1 MFAVVYS
8 FNFFSS
14 LISKFFILNNN
25 NNQSVKFNNLNSKN
39 FKLIYELSQNNKN
52 NFKNR
57 SIFFVILINN
67 FYYCNFLFFFLTN
80 RFDLK
85 PYNFSFI
92 KNNQN
97 FSFLTTKRTL
107 HSFFF
112 LPSNIAYKQN
122 NNENYKS
129 NDYSNVILKFFSS
142 ISFFKHLK
150 IISNYKI
157 KFSVSDFFKNLNGKT
172 LNYMNILFLRKNKVF
187 NKGRYSRNR
196 QYYRTG
202 VYWCLYINI
211 IAVIGIYFWFYRF
224 NMNFGYLWWL
234 LYAFICSFAFSRAMS
249 YNLINIKNLFF
260 QILNSFTWFFNI
272 IFSFVSNIFL
282 FLKSFLKSISSII

>member
-8 FNFFSS
+8 FNFFLSFV
-14 LISKFFILNNN
+14 SKFFSLNNN
-25 NNQSVKFNNLNSKN
+25 NNQNVKFNNLNSKN

-57 SIFFVILINN
+57 SIFFVTLINN

-80 RFDLK
+80 SFDLK

-97 FSFLTTKRTL
+97 FFSLTTKKTL
-107 HSFFF
+107 YSFFF

-122 NNENYKS
+122 SNENYKS

-202 VYWCLYINI
+202 VY
-211 IAVIGIYFWFYRF
+211 
-224 NMNFGYLWWL
+224 
-234 LYAFICSFAFSRAMS
+234 
-249 YNLINIKNLFF
+249 
-260 QILNSFTWFFNI
+260 
-272 IFSFVSNIFL
+272 
-282 FLKSFLKSISSII
+282 

>member
-8 FNFFSS
+8 FNFFLSFV
-14 LISKFFILNNN
+14 SKFFSLNNN
-25 NNQSVKFNNLNSKN
+25 NNQNVKFNNLNSKN

-57 SIFFVILINN
+57 SIFFVTLINN

-97 FSFLTTKRTL
+97 FSSLTTKKTL
-107 HSFFF
+107 YSFFF
-112 LPSNIAYKQN
+112 LPSNIAYEQN
-122 NNENYKS
+122 SNENYKS

-150 IISNYKI
+150 IVSNYKI

-202 VYWCLYINI
+202 VY
-211 IAVIGIYFWFYRF
+211 
-224 NMNFGYLWWL
+224 
-234 LYAFICSFAFSRAMS
+234 
-249 YNLINIKNLFF
+249 
-260 QILNSFTWFFNI
+260 
-272 IFSFVSNIFL
+272 
-282 FLKSFLKSISSII
+282 

>member
-85 PYNFSFI
+85 SYNFSFI

-97 FSFLTTKRTL
+97 FSSLTTKKTL

-112 LPSNIAYKQN
+112 LPSNISYKQN
-122 NNENYKS
+122 NNENYKF
-129 NDYSNVILKFFSS
+129 NDYNNVILKFFSS
-142 ISFFKHLK
+142 ISFFKHLT

-202 VYWCLYINI
+202 VY
-211 IAVIGIYFWFYRF
+211 
-224 NMNFGYLWWL
+224 
-234 LYAFICSFAFSRAMS
+234 
-249 YNLINIKNLFF
+249 
-260 QILNSFTWFFNI
+260 
-272 IFSFVSNIFL
+272 
-282 FLKSFLKSISSII
+282 